1 VSVEAITWALRQEA
15 GHSSAKFV
23 LVALAN
29 CADADGVCWPSIAY
43 LCDTTEQNRKT
54 VIDNLKRLRE
64 AGLIVQTGDMKGR
77 TGLIPVYRLNVR
89 TNPKTGPFKRT
100 QKRDRSEDFNDPE
113 NGTVDDDATDPKTE
127 PLKQSQKRNSSENGT
142 VPKTEPVTVPKTVP
156 VTVPK
161 TGHGTVIGTVI
172 EPKDRASL
180 LSGKPDR
187 RGEVREVLKFLQNM
201 TGRAYRE
208 VPSNV
213 RLIESRLKNTSLE
226 DIKRVLVFKG
236 EQWLDDPTM
245 SQYLRPIT
253 LFRASNFEQY
263 LAEALANHA

>member
-1 VSVEAITWALRQEA
+1 MSVEAITWALGQCA

-29 CADADGVCWPSIAY
+29 CADTDGVCWPSIAY

-77 TGLIPVYRLNVR
+77 TGLIPVYRLNVK
-89 TNPKTGPFKRT
+89 TVPKTGPFKRN
-100 QKRDRSEDFNDPE
+100 QKRDRYDPSNGPE
-113 NGTVDDDATDPKTE
+113 NGTDDDGVTDPKTGQFKR
-127 PLKQSQKRNSSENGT
+127 PQKRNSTENGT
-142 VPKTEPVTVPKTVP
+142 VPKTGPETVPKTVP

-172 EPKDRASL
+172 EPNKASP
-180 LSGKPDR
+180 LSAKPDR
-187 RGEVREVLKFLQNM
+187 ISEVREVLKFLQNM

>member
-1 VSVEAITWALRQEA
+1 MSVEAITWALRQEA

-77 TGLIPVYRLNVR
+77 TGLIPVYRLNVQ
-89 TNPKTGPFKRT
+89 TNPKTGPFKRN
-100 QKRDRSEDFNDPE
+100 QKRDRYDPSNDPE
-113 NGTVDDDATDPKTE
+113 NGTDDDGVTDPKTE
-127 PLKQSQKRNSSENGT
+127 QFKQSQKRNSSENGT
-142 VPKTEPVTVPKTVP
+142 VPKTGPETVPKTVP

-172 EPKDRASL
+172 EPNKASP
-180 LSGKPDR
+180 LSAKPDR
-187 RGEVREVLKFLQNM
+187 ISEVREVLKFLQNM